1 MPVCVPEDARRIMP
15 DMLRDFTTEVL
26 RKVDLPADDAALVAR
41 YLVDVD
47 LRGVVSH
54 GTRQLRRYVA
64 EFREGRIN
72 PRPEIA
78 QVMDAPSM
86 AIFDGDGGTGYLV
99 ATQATESVI
108 EKAQA
113 TGIAVVCTRNH
124 GHVGSVGIYARLAL
138 ARDLATFSV
147 AGGTVWEK
155 PTQPD
160 ATVWDA
166 MGAPPMC
173 FGIPTA
179 EGPPFVLDMNAN
191 MLKDRSKLAEALQ
204 TFPDFVFKSL
214 GMRFTSWF
222 LAGIL
227 AGTATPEARNPKFAS
242 ATRAFTL
249 VAIDVAR
256 LGDLEAYKVELA
268 RIVRESRS
276 LNPMPGLASAE
287 VPGSLEWQREQARVQ
302 SGIPMTKGHPRPV
315 AAHRHGGQCAR
326 SLGVIVDDNAAMREK
341 VALKTVP
348 LSRGRGLEIIA
359 IDAERLK
366 NAALDEGK
374 VGGVLA
380 VEI

>member
-15 DMLRDFTTEVL
+15 DMLRDFTIDVL

-86 AIFDGDGGTGYLV
+86 AIFDGDGGAGYLV
-99 ATQATESVI
+99 ATQATEAVI
-108 EKAQA
+108 EKAKA
-113 TGIAVVCTRNH
+113 NGIAVACTRNH

-138 ARDLATFSV
+138 VRDLATFSV
-147 AGGTVWEK
+147 AGGVAWEK
-155 PTQPD
+155 PTEPD

-166 MGAPPMC
+166 MRAPPMC
-173 FGIPTA
+173 FGVPTA

-204 TFPDFVFKSL
+204 TFPDFIFKSL

-227 AGTATPEARNPKFAS
+227 AGTATPESSRPKFSS
-242 ATRAFTL
+242 ATRAFTI

-256 LGDLEAYKVELA
+256 LGDLEAYKAELT
-268 RIVRESRS
+268 RILRESRS
-276 LNPMPGLASAE
+276 LKPMPGLASAE
-287 VPGSLEWQREQARVQ
+287 VPGSLEWQREQTREH
-302 SGIPMTKGHPRPV
+302 SGIPLTEDHLDMLQRIATEVNVPV
-315 AAHRHGGQCAR
+315 PWE
-326 SLGVIVDDNAAMREK
+326 S
-341 VALKTVP
+341 
-348 LSRGRGLEIIA
+348 
-359 IDAERLK
+359 
-366 NAALDEGK
+366 
-374 VGGVLA
+374 
-380 VEI
+380 

>member
-1 MPVCVPEDARRIMP
+1 MPVCIPQDAKRIMP
-15 DMLRDFTTEVL
+15 DLLRDFATEVL
-26 RKVDLPADDAALVAR
+26 RKVHLPAGDAALIAR

-54 GTRQLRRYVA
+54 GTRQLQRYVA

-72 PRPEIA
+72 PHPEIA
-78 QVMDAPSM
+78 QIMDAPSM
-86 AIFDGDGGTGYLV
+86 AIFDGDGGAGYLV
-99 ATQATESVI
+99 ATRATEAVI
-108 EKAQA
+108 EKAKA
-113 TGIAVVCTRNH
+113 NGIAVACTRNH

-147 AGGTVWEK
+147 GGGVDWEK
-155 PTQPD
+155 PTSPD

-179 EGPPFVLDMNAN
+179 EDPPFVLDMNAN

-227 AGTATPEARNPKFAS
+227 AGTATPESRKPKFS
-242 ATRAFTL
+242 GATRGFTI

-256 LGDLEAYKVELA
+256 LGDLEAYKAEIA
-268 RIVRESRS
+268 RILRESRS
-276 LNPMPGLASAE
+276 LNPMPGQASAE
-287 VPGSLEWQREQARVQ
+287 VPGSLEWQREQTREQ
-302 SGIPMTKGHPRPV
+302 SGIPLTEDHLDLLQRIATEINIPV
-315 AAHRHGGQCAR
+315 PWE
-326 SLGVIVDDNAAMREK
+326 S
-341 VALKTVP
+341 
-348 LSRGRGLEIIA
+348 
-359 IDAERLK
+359 
-366 NAALDEGK
+366 
-374 VGGVLA
+374 
-380 VEI
+380 

>member
-1 MPVCVPEDARRIMP
+1 MPVCIPKDAKRIMP
-15 DMLRDFTTEVL
+15 DLLRDFTTEVL
-26 RKVDLPADDAALVAR
+26 RKVRLPDGDAALIAR

-54 GTRQLRRYVA
+54 GTRQLQRYVA

-72 PRPEIA
+72 SHPEIA

-99 ATQATESVI
+99 ATHATEAVI
-108 EKAQA
+108 EKAKA
-113 TGIAVVCTRNH
+113 NGVAVVCTRNH

-138 ARDLATFSV
+138 ARDLATFAV
-147 AGGTVWEK
+147 AGGIAWEK
-155 PTQPD
+155 PTHPD

-166 MGAPPMC
+166 MHAPPMC

-179 EGPPFVLDMNAN
+179 AGPPFVLDMNAN
-191 MLKDRSKLAEALQ
+191 MLKDRSRLAEALQ

-227 AGTATPEARNPKFAS
+227 AGTATPESRNPKFAS
-242 ATRAFTL
+242 ATRAFML

-256 LGDLEAYKVELA
+256 LGDLEAYKAELA
-268 RIVRESRS
+268 RILRASRS

-287 VPGSLEWQREQARVQ
+287 VPGSLEWQREQAREQ
-302 SGIPMTKGHPRPV
+302 SGIPLTEEHFDMLQCIATEINVPV
-315 AAHRHGGQCAR
+315 PWE
-326 SLGVIVDDNAAMREK
+326 L
-341 VALKTVP
+341 
-348 LSRGRGLEIIA
+348 
-359 IDAERLK
+359 
-366 NAALDEGK
+366 
-374 VGGVLA
+374 
-380 VEI
+380 

>member
-1 MPVCVPEDARRIMP
+1 MPVYVPEDARRIMP
-15 DMLRDFTTEVL
+15 DVLRDFTTDVL
-26 RKVDLPADDAALVAR
+26 CKVDLPADDAALIAR

-54 GTRQLRRYVA
+54 GTRQLQRYVA

-86 AIFDGDGGTGYLV
+86 AIFDGDGGAGYLV
-99 ATQATESVI
+99 ATQATEAVI

-113 TGIAVVCTRNH
+113 NGIAVVCTRNH

-138 ARDLATFSV
+138 VRDLATFSV

-227 AGTATPEARNPKFAS
+227 AGTATPESRKPKFSS

-256 LGDLEAYKVELA
+256 LGDLEAYKAELA
-268 RIVRESRS
+268 RILRESRS

-287 VPGSLEWQREQARVQ
+287 VPGSLEWQREQTRER
-302 SGIPMTKGHPRPV
+302 SGIPMTEEHLDMLQR
-315 AAHRHGGQCAR
+315 
-326 SLGVIVDDNAAMREK
+326 
-341 VALKTVP
+341 
-348 LSRGRGLEIIA
+348 IA
-359 IDAERLK
+359 TEV
-366 NAALDEGK
+366 N
-374 VGGVLA
+374 VLA
-380 VEI
+380 PWES